1 MKKVKLLIS
10 SLSLVA
16 MNVFATD
23 VYVTVSGAGNG
34 SGSDWANAK
43 NDLGEVLYNAS
54 AGTTVHVGA
63 GVYKPTVD
71 YKGNS
76 TAPNIEK
83 RFKLSGGVTVLGGY
97 PSTGGAE
104 RNVQENET
112 ILDGAINDTDTVYT
126 IAYGLLG
133 EQDIV
138 VDGFIFRHATGRM
151 SGPDNDYMG
160 DFSGGAGAIV
170 VLGGTL
176 IPDATSP
183 AGSGLILINC
193 VFDGFKAKWGGA
205 IKLQKPD
212 QSANPKLTL
221 TSCSFFNNISGQNGG
236 GVLTYNWDV
245 DVENSTF
252 EGNFGGSGGAIACFG
267 SMIVNAT
274 ESTFKGNSCS
284 SNGAGILCYAEE
296 QDAGSEMT
304 VRNCDFIEND
314 GWDGVGVYSNKSS
327 NCVVEG
333 CTFDKNTGGGAGAVR
348 LDGTFTITDCVFNG
362 NEINAHPGGWFDG
375 SVGAIS
381 NCIYTNNKSAA
392 RQNGVIFKVQMGEEI
407 NVTNCYATGK
417 SGKSIAGIG
426 WGSSGL
432 MKNVSIV
439 NNTGTAIAFQGAAYT
454 CQNMTISG
462 NSSPTNG
469 GIIDG
474 SWEGA
479 SSISIYDCTIV
490 GNSSADGQNA
500 MYISGGTATIDFDN
514 CIYVENGDKDA
525 DYGTVFGSFVR
536 NYCIWDDTRYG
547 EGRFYP
553 LDSPFTV
560 GTYLAPIAEVDGQ
573 YVHLL
578 TGENNPAVGN
588 GSPNSSNTEDQTG
601 RMRPASPSI
610 GAVEYRDGSG
620 IDAVEQTQLNVYPS
634 VTTGQL
640 VVTNPFAGTST
651 LCVYSID
658 GSLVKRIN
666 LGIGDNLL
674 NFSDLGNGTYLVS
687 LHNGAT
693 VVTSRIVKR

>member
-1 MKKVKLLIS
+1 
-10 SLSLVA
+10 
-16 MNVFATD
+16 
-23 VYVTVSGAGNG
+23 
-34 SGSDWANAK
+34 
-43 NDLGEVLYNAS
+43 
-54 AGTTVHVGA
+54 
-63 GVYKPTVD
+63 
-71 YKGNS
+71 
-76 TAPNIEK
+76 
-83 RFKLSGGVTVLGGY
+83 
-97 PSTGGAE
+97 
-104 RNVQENET
+104 
-112 ILDGAINDTDTVYT
+112 
-126 IAYGLLG
+126 
-133 EQDIV
+133 
-138 VDGFIFRHATGRM
+138 
-151 SGPDNDYMG
+151 
-160 DFSGGAGAIV
+160 
-170 VLGGTL
+170 
-176 IPDATSP
+176 
-183 AGSGLILINC
+183 
-193 VFDGFKAKWGGA
+193 
-205 IKLQKPD
+205 
-212 QSANPKLTL
+212 
-221 TSCSFFNNISGQNGG
+221 
-236 GVLTYNWDV
+236 
-245 DVENSTF
+245 
-252 EGNFGGSGGAIACFG
+252 
-267 SMIVNAT
+267 
-274 ESTFKGNSCS
+274 
-284 SNGAGILCYAEE
+284 
-296 QDAGSEMT
+296 MT

-407 NVTNCYATGK
+407 NVTNCYATGN

>member
-1 MKKVKLLIS
+1 MV
-10 SLSLVA
+10 
-16 MNVFATD
+16 
-23 VYVTVSGAGNG
+23 
-34 SGSDWANAK
+34 
-43 NDLGEVLYNAS
+43 
-54 AGTTVHVGA
+54 VG
-63 GVYKPTVD
+63 
-71 YKGNS
+71 
-76 TAPNIEK
+76 
-83 RFKLSGGVTVLGGY
+83 
-97 PSTGGAE
+97 
-104 RNVQENET
+104 
-112 ILDGAINDTDTVYT
+112 
-126 IAYGLLG
+126 
-133 EQDIV
+133 
-138 VDGFIFRHATGRM
+138 
-151 SGPDNDYMG
+151 
-160 DFSGGAGAIV
+160 
-170 VLGGTL
+170 
-176 IPDATSP
+176 
-183 AGSGLILINC
+183 
-193 VFDGFKAKWGGA
+193 
-205 IKLQKPD
+205 
-212 QSANPKLTL
+212 
-221 TSCSFFNNISGQNGG
+221 
-236 GVLTYNWDV
+236 
-245 DVENSTF
+245 
-252 EGNFGGSGGAIACFG
+252 
-267 SMIVNAT
+267 
-274 ESTFKGNSCS
+274 
-284 SNGAGILCYAEE
+284 
-296 QDAGSEMT
+296 
-304 VRNCDFIEND
+304 
-314 GWDGVGVYSNKSS
+314 
-327 NCVVEG
+327 
-333 CTFDKNTGGGAGAVR
+333 
-348 LDGTFTITDCVFNG
+348 
-362 NEINAHPGGWFDG
+362 
-375 SVGAIS
+375 
-381 NCIYTNNKSAA
+381 
-392 RQNGVIFKVQMGEEI
+392 
-407 NVTNCYATGK
+407 
-417 SGKSIAGIG
+417 
-426 WGSSGL
+426 
-432 MKNVSIV
+432 
-439 NNTGTAIAFQGAAYT
+439 
-454 CQNMTISG
+454 
-462 NSSPTNG
+462 
-469 GIIDG
+469 
-474 SWEGA
+474 EGA